1 MPVVIWTKSLF
12 KVGIMSSQSTPQDA
26 ELILKLYELR
36 RESVMREA
44 RAFIAQFSPKSVE
57 DLMAVAM
64 AGGTKENAYV
74 RQVTGYWEMAASLVN
89 RGAINREL
97 ALDNYG
103 ELFFVYAKLAPYIE
117 AFREK
122 MGSPMFCRHMQQLVE
137 SSEENKQRLAD
148 MQAMQ
153 AEMAKRRA
161 AAGR

>member
-1 MPVVIWTKSLF
+1 
-12 KVGIMSSQSTPQDA
+12 MSSQPTAQDA

-44 RAFIAQFSPKSVE
+44 RIFMAQFSPKSVE

-64 AGGTKENAYV
+64 AGGTKENAYL
-74 RQVTGYWEMAASLVN
+74 RQVAGYWEMAASLVI

-103 ELFFVYAKLAPYIE
+103 EMFFVFAKVQPFIE
-117 AFREK
+117 EFRQK
-122 MGSPMFCRHMQQLVE
+122 TGQHRIFQQVQQLIE

-148 MQAMQ
+148 MQKMQ

-161 AAGR
+161 AAGQ

>member
-1 MPVVIWTKSLF
+1 
-12 KVGIMSSQSTPQDA
+12 MSELPNHHDA
-26 ELILKLYELR
+26 ELILKLYDLR
-36 RESVMREA
+36 REPVMREA
-44 RAFIAQFSPKSVE
+44 RAFIAQFSPKSLE
-57 DLMAVAM
+57 DLLAVAM
-64 AGGTKENAYV
+64 GAGSKENAYV

-103 ELFFVYAKLAPYIE
+103 ELFFVYAKLAPYVQ

-122 MGSPMFCRHMQQLVE
+122 MGMPAFCRQIQQLVE

-148 MQAMQ
+148 MQKTQ
-153 AEMAKRRA
+153 AEMARRREAA